1 MATLHNRAKE
11 KLEQGDLCIGLGLRL
26 VRTVEIGR
34 VLSTCGYDFAFI
46 DMEHN
51 SMGIDTAVQI
61 GVACQDAGVA
71 PLVRVPGYEHYLATR
86 VLDAGAMGIVFPH
99 VDTAEHAARLVNFC
113 KFPPLGHR
121 SAAGNMSQ
129 LNFQAVPQR
138 EALDLVNANT
148 LIVIMLETPQAIE
161 NADAIAAVPGVDVL
175 LIGSND
181 LCVEMGIP
189 SQFDNPRLAQAM
201 EKTIAACRKHGKH
214 PGLGGVY
221 DEKICKG
228 FIELGMRF
236 ILASGDLPLLM
247 AGASARAKFLHGI
260 ALK

>member
-11 KLEQGDLCIGLGLRL
+11 KLEAGELSIGLGLRL
-26 VRTVEIGR
+26 VRTMDIGR
-34 VLSTCGYDFAFI
+34 VLNTCGYDFAFI

-61 GVACQDAGVA
+61 GVACQDAGVT

-99 VDTAEHAARLVNFC
+99 VDSAEQAAKLVSFC
-113 KFPPLGHR
+113 KYPPVGHR

-129 LNFQAVPQR
+129 LNFQAIPQK
-138 EALDLVNANT
+138 EATETVNNNT
-148 LIVIMLETPQAIE
+148 LLVFMLESPQAIA

-181 LCVEMGIP
+181 LCMEMGIP
-189 SQFDNPRLAQAM
+189 SQFDNPKLAKAM
-201 EKTIAACRKHGKH
+201 ETTIAACRKHGKH
-214 PGLGGVY
+214 AGLGGIY
-221 DEKICKG
+221 DEAISRRY
-228 FIELGMRF
+228 IEMGMRF